1 MAPRSTVLETS
12 DMPIMET
19 AVCNKLPLS
28 KSNEET
34 AKVSFSHVELRDYE
48 IKLGNNP
55 SCTSGPP
62 VELGWCYT
70 IMASP
75 MNIDAY
81 EETRRG
87 QRRDRSE
94 MIMPSHYRKEKL
106 MEFGY
111 SSRDI
116 NEMMAKLTLEKK
128 KMNKSTS
135 GIKPLSKLMRIR
147 R

>member
-1 MAPRSTVLETS
+1 
-12 DMPIMET
+12 MPTMET
-19 AVCNKLPLS
+19 AVCNKLTLS

-48 IKLGNNP
+48 IKLGNSP

-62 VELGWCYT
+62 VELGWCYNKVC
-70 IMASP
+70 P
-75 MNIDAY
+75 VKIDTY
-81 EETRRG
+81 EDIRRG
-87 QRRDRSE
+87 QRRDRAE

-116 NEMMAKLTLEKK
+116 SEMMAKLTLEKK
-128 KMNKSTS
+128 KLNKSTS
-135 GIKPLSKLMRIR
+135 GIKSLSKLMRRTIR